1 LDYLAGV
8 LESVAHVARGLTI
21 LVGVDITVIALLVIC
36 FMESLGQAK
45 ALPHG
50 MICALVDRS
59 WSIEELRVLLIIA
72 MLGEGLIDGGN
83 KVFRSVTSELPG
95 FGAL

>member
-1 LDYLAGV
+1 
-8 LESVAHVARGLTI
+8 
-21 LVGVDITVIALLVIC
+21 
-36 FMESLGQAK
+36 
-45 ALPHG
+45 